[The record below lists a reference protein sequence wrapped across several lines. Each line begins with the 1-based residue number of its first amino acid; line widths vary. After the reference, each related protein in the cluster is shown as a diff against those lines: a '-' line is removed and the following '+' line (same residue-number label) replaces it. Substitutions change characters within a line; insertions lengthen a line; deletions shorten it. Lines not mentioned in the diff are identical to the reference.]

1 MWKILQ
7 INWSNVILKSSWSSS
22 WIRFRPLTPS
32 ALPQIHKNSLK
43 APLKAD
49 NQSQWLIV
57 HCLHPNDTI
66 WSWTCSSLH
75 LWPEKWSGVPAAAAC
90 PPSPP
95 HAGALDAHRPRSVSQ
110 RWSRAIR
117 GNRLPA
123 ELPETGVF
131 MTSSERRCQRP
142 AASAEDRVC
151 HRPVLHV
158 GFRRRDGRHQL
169 AWKRLTAATVPSAH
183 VDQYLLQWKR
193 DRVQTRSLRVC
204 VCVCVCVITCL
215 SQAGET
221 TTWPNRSTCWR
232 HDGWFCFPR
241 NSERSRKETW
251 SETSDCRSWSRR
263 ETVQQTNN
271 TNTSKQTAIRDV
283 F

>member
-204 VCVCVCVITCL
+204 VCVCVCVCHHVSQSGGWDHDMTQQVHMLKTWRVILL
-215 SQAGET
+215 SKKFWAFPKGNLIWNFWLSILKS
-221 TTWPNRSTCWR
+221 TWDSSAN
-232 HDGWFCFPR
+232 
-241 NSERSRKETW
+241 
-251 SETSDCRSWSRR
+251 
-263 ETVQQTNN
+263 
-271 TNTSKQTAIRDV
+271 KQHKH

>member
-204 VCVCVCVITCL
+204 VCVCVSSRV
-215 SQAGET
+215 SVRRVR
-221 TTWPNRSTCWR
+221 PR
-232 HDGWFCFPR
+232 HDPTGPHAEDMTGDSAFQEILSVP
-241 NSERSRKETW
+241 ERKP
-251 SETSDCRSWSRR
+251 DLKLL
-263 ETVQQTNN
+263 TVDPEVDVRQF
-271 TNTSKQTAIRDV
+271 SKQTTQTLLNKQRLEM
-283 F
+283 FFS